1 MWLKSMGNGAGR
13 MDVLMED
20 WENGDMGLG
29 RMVKGGWEDKEMR
42 LGRM

>member
-1 MWLKSMGNGAGR
+1 MGDGENG
-13 MDVLMED
+13 
-20 WENGDMGLG
+20 ENGDIGFG